1 MGFAAS
7 VLSGD
12 EFHVSPPAG
21 ALVVVHAIQ
30 PFGVTLDWHSPA
42 MDTTDYQ
49 EKVLTKDVTGGLFGY
64 AFTQRIIIK
73 ATHDVLKEARF
84 QTLMDHEERDSYHY
98 RILAAPQY
106 PVT

>member
-49 EKVLTKDVTGGLFGY
+49 EKVLTKDVTRGLFGY
-64 AFTQRIIIK
+64 VVHAKDHHQG
-73 ATHDVLKEARF
+73 DARCPEGSA
-84 QTLMDHEERDSYHY
+84 LPDSDGS
-98 RILAAPQY
+98 
-106 PVT
+106 